1 MPYHWVQRHPD
12 HTGPAIEA
20 IEAAGEEIVAAF
32 VQSDHFDVFTRKLGT
47 ITDTGAGVVFKPVD
61 VMDVAPPVQVKSINP

>member
-12 HTGPAIEA
+12 LTAQQVAE

-32 VQSDHFDVFTRKLGT
+32 LQSDHFDLFTRKLGT

-61 VMDVAPPVQVKSINP
+61 VMDTPVPQVKPTNP

>member
-61 VMDVAPPVQVKSINP
+61 VIDVAPMRVALNP